1 MGLGF
6 PCSEHIGQRLSASPP
21 IGDGFVVGAGV
32 AVFGTFLARS
42 LIAGNSAKY
51 ISSLYFSPFRDMN
64 KSMLF
69 IGLAQAVKILSLTGK
84 QACFI
89 CLPHCSVVRGVVH
102 EDNCVGYI

>member
-42 LIAGNSAKY
+42 LIAVNSAKY

-89 CLPHCSVVRGVVH
+89 AQFLGVSFMNTTALATSN
-102 EDNCVGYI
+102 D